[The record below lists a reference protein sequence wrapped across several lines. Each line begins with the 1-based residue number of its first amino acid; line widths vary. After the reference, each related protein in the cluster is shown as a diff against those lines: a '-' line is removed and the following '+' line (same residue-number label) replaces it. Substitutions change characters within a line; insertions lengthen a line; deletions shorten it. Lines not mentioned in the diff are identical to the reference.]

1 MRGAALAL
9 LVAACSGPSSTPAA
23 EPAAAAAAAA
33 GAAPIADAA
42 PAPDA
47 EPLPEGWLKG
57 NTHVHAL
64 PSGDSKTPVPE
75 VIAWYQQQGYD
86 FIALTDHNRISEV
99 AGTSTAGSPAVQ
111 SEGLIVLAGVE
122 LTYNP
127 DVCDPPPPPEF
138 ETKCRIH
145 VNLLGPT
152 ARPEGKLDWPNRES
166 PLRLDSYQ
174 AALDRAAEWGG
185 LVQLNHPTWYWGM
198 SAELL
203 TELGKRGARFVE
215 VANKQFMNW
224 SEGDDTHPS
233 VEALWDAA
241 LGAGVTMWGIA
252 SDDAH
257 HYTELET
264 ARYPAGGHFVMVWAA
279 REPGAI
285 LAALDAGRFYAS
297 TGVLLARAE
306 SDGESLVIEIRDDSP
321 GEHVITF
328 IGDGKVLGWEHG
340 RAASF
345 PLADA
350 SYVRAVVRREDG
362 AKAWVQPARV
372 HTDVGN

>member
-1 MRGAALAL
+1 VVLAI
-9 LVAACSGPSSTPAA
+9 VAGCSGPSPTPAA
-23 EPAAAAAAAA
+23 EPAAEPAAATAAAADAV
-33 GAAPIADAA
+33 ADAGTDE
-42 PAPDA
+42 PAL
-47 EPLPEGWLKG
+47 EEGWLKG

-64 PSGDSKTPVPE
+64 PSGDSKTPILE

-86 FIALTDHNRISEV
+86 FISLTDHNHISEV
-99 AGTSTAGSPAVQ
+99 GETSTAGSPAVQ
-111 SEGLIVLAGVE
+111 TDGLIVLAGTE

-127 DVCDPPPPPEF
+127 DVCDPPPPPEY

-152 ARPEGKLDWPNRES
+152 ARPEGKLNWPNRES

-185 LVQLNHPTWYWGM
+185 LVQINHPTWYWGM

-215 VANKQFMNW
+215 IANKQFMNW

-233 VEALWDAA
+233 VETLWDAA
-241 LGAGVTMWGIA
+241 LSAGVTMWGIA

-257 HYTELET
+257 DYTELET

-279 REPGAI
+279 REPHAI

-306 SDGESLVIEIRDDSP
+306 SDGESLVVEIRDDSP

-328 IGDGKVLGWEHG
+328 IGDGKVIDWEHG
-340 RAASF
+340 RAASH

-362 AKAWVQPARV
+362 ARAWVQPARL
-372 HTDVGN
+372 HTAVGK